1 MVRAIVPG
9 AQRNDTAG
17 MTSLVHKPP
26 FISVAVLIAGLLAS
40 GSVEAVS
47 DRRIEDARY
56 ACTTFM
62 DGEDKSGRK
71 KNMDRAQLARFW
83 LVGFLTG
90 AYEADAVLKFSE
102 DEGGAESVV
111 ISRVKEYCQENQDNS
126 IHAAAVWTGTS
137 PEPLPAS
144 TAIGLDPRQYSCA
157 AYSKGRDSRGDTKS
171 LSEAAEFWAFA
182 FVQGTV
188 SVRHHPRLVISV
200 ANKRKIVRALK
211 QSCARNPTRTLLDQ
225 TAEIATRVRPL
236 PER

>member
-1 MVRAIVPG
+1 MPWS
-9 AQRNDTAG
+9 QRNDTAA
-17 MTSLVHKPP
+17 MTVLIHKPHII
-26 FISVAVLIAGLLAS
+26 FAAALVGGLLAS
-40 GSVEAVS
+40 GPADAIS

-56 ACTTFM
+56 ACTSFI
-62 DGEDKSGRK
+62 DGDGKSKRK
-71 KNMDRAQLARFW
+71 KDMDRAELARFW
-83 LVGFLTG
+83 LIGFLTG
-90 AYEADAVLKFSE
+90 AYEADAVLEFSE
-102 DEGGAESVV
+102 DESVAESEI
-111 ISRVKEYCQENQDNS
+111 ISQVKAYCQENLDNS
-126 IHAAAVWTGTS
+126 IHAAAVWTGAS

-157 AYSKGRDSRGDTKS
+157 AYSEERNSRGDAKTRAK
-171 LSEAAEFWAFA
+171 AAEFWAFA

>member
-9 AQRNDTAG
+9 AQRNDTAT
-17 MTSLVHKPP
+17 MTLLVRKSP
-26 FISVAVLIAGLLAS
+26 ILSIIILIAGLLTS
-40 GSVEAVS
+40 GSAEAIS

-62 DGEDKSGRK
+62 DAENKSTRK
-71 KNMDRAQLARFW
+71 KDMDRAELARFW

-90 AYEADAVLKFSE
+90 AFEADAVLEFSD
-102 DEGGAESVV
+102 DESGAEGIIV
-111 ISRVKEYCQENQDNS
+111 SRVKEYCAEHQDNS
-126 IHAAAVWTGTS
+126 IHAAAVSAGSS

-144 TAIGLDPRQYSCA
+144 TAIGFDPRQYSCA
-157 AYSKGRDSRGDTKS
+157 AYSQGRDGRGDAKS

-188 SVRHHPRLVISV
+188 SVRHHPRLIISV